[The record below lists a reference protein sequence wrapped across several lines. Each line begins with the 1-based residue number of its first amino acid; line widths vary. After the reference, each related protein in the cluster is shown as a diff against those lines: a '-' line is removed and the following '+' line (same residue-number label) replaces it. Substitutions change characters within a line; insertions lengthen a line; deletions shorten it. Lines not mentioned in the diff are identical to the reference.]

1 MKIYVTFRL
10 LSDPA
15 IYKGVN
21 IVHRVFHE
29 QDIIATFD
37 FVLLLFKQKYK
48 KHVCKILNHAEF
60 KKKTY
65 MKLERKK
72 GNKTIRQ

>member
-15 IYKGVN
+15 IYKGLN
-21 IVHRVFHE
+21 IDDVTSCIVFFTNK
-29 QDIIATFD
+29 IIAAFD

-72 GNKTIRQ
+72 RK